1 MKSLL
6 TKHEQR
12 YQLAV
17 QQVEQLQKD
26 VNGLQQKG
34 DSIGDD
40 EAVNSKLKEEV
51 AELKIKVIRFSIHTI
66 LFIFYY
72 IESF

>member
-1 MKSLL
+1 ML

-40 EAVNSKLKEEV
+40 EALNSKLKEEV
-51 AELKIKVIRFSIHTI
+51 AELKIKVIKVLDFQY
-66 LFIFYY
+66 FIF
-72 IESF
+72 IS

>member
-1 MKSLL
+1 ML

-40 EAVNSKLKEEV
+40 EALNSKLKEEV
-51 AELKIKVIRFSIHTI
+51 AQLKIKVIKFSIFNI
-66 LFIFYY
+66 LFIFYC
-72 IESF
+72 IESS